1 MKSGTLFIA
10 GLFSLLDIILERP
23 IQEAI
28 EEVAADDEI
37 KDALVNKRG
46 RIYEVLSLIFAYDKA
61 DWYNASIIM
70 VRNNIDI
77 ELITKAYLDSIVWY
91 RQLLDSIDLDE
102 DEALLDEG
110 IDAE

>member
-1 MKSGTLFIA
+1 M
-10 GLFSLLDIILERP
+10 E
-23 IQEAI
+23 EAI
-28 EEVAADDEI
+28 DEVAADDEI

-61 DWYNASIIM
+61 DWHNASIIM

-77 ELITKAYLDSIVWY
+77 AVLSKAFLDSIVWY

-102 DEALLDEG
+102 DEALMDED
-110 IDAE
+110 IEA